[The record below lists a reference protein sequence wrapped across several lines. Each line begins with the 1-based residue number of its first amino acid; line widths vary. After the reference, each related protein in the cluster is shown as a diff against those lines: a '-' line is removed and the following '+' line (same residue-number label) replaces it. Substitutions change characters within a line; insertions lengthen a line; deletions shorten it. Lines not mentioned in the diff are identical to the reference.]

1 MYEVKRTYEE
11 IVSKHNFNLKEI
23 NYMKHALGIDRLS
36 IKNGKC
42 ICRRN
47 YFIVGNN
54 EDDVYLWDGL
64 VFVGF
69 ADLYAKQTYRLTKN
83 GIRFLED
90 ILSAKIEMY

>member
-1 MYEVKRTYEE
+1 MNKRTYEE
-11 IVSKHNFNLKEI
+11 IVSISNFNLKEI
-23 NYMKHALGIDRLS
+23 NCMKHALGIDRLS

-42 ICRRN
+42 ICHRN
-47 YFIVGNN
+47 HFICGNN
-54 EDDVYLWDGL
+54 EDDVWLWNGL

-69 ADLYAKQTYRLTKN
+69 AELYAKGTYKVTKD